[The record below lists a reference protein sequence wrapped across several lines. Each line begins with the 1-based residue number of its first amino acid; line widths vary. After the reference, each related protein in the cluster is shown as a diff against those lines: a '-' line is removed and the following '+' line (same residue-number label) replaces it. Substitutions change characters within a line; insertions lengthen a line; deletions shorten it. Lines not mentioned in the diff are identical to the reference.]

1 MKSIQS
7 QIEALEQ
14 EILEKKKQ
22 LVELRKSVG
31 ERLVPNY
38 EFLTSTNIRTT
49 LLDLFGDKDELFVIH
64 NMGKGCSYCTMWA
77 DGFNG
82 VYHHLAAKAG
92 FVLASPDKPSVQED
106 FASERKWQ
114 FPMISV
120 KGSSFTEEVGFLK
133 GNQYY
138 PGVSTF
144 RKDEQKN
151 IYLCTQA
158 HFGPGDDYCVPWHL
172 FDLLPSGSSNV
183 QTKRKLNSQ
192 SIFQLTNNIAIAVK
206 DYDQAIAFYQD
217 VLGMKVEQTFE
228 NETKFSI
235 SGTNFFIES
244 SDESNVHFEF
254 AVEDIKKTKDLLL
267 EKGCQITKEYSPKSV
282 MVEDPF
288 GMKFHLFEPKK

>member
-1 MKSIQS
+1 MTTIQA

-14 EILEKKKQ
+14 EILEKKRQ

-38 EFLTSTNIRTT
+38 EFVTSTNKQAT
-49 LLDLFGDKDELFVIH
+49 LLGLFGDKDELFVIH

-92 FVLASPDKPSVQED
+92 FVLASPDEPSVQED
-106 FASERKWQ
+106 FAAERKWQ

-120 KGSSFTEEVGFLK
+120 KGNSFTSEVGFLK
-133 GNQYY
+133 ENQHY

-144 RKDEQKN
+144 RRDEQNN

-158 HFGPGDDYCVPWHL
+158 YFGPGDDYCVPWHL
-172 FDLLPSGSSNV
+172 FDLLPSGSINV
-183 QTKRKLNSQ
+183 QTIRKLNSH
-192 SIFQLTNNIAIAVK
+192 STFQLTNNIAIGVK
-206 DYDQAIAFYQD
+206 DYENAIGFYQD
-217 VLGMKVEQTFE
+217 ILGWKVEQIFE
-228 NETKFSI
+228 NEIKFSI
-235 SGTNFFIES
+235 SGTNIFIENTG
-244 SDESNVHFEF
+244 ESIVHFEF
-254 AVEDIKKTKDLLL
+254 AVEDIETTKSLLL

-288 GMKFHLFEPKK
+288 GLKFHLFETTR